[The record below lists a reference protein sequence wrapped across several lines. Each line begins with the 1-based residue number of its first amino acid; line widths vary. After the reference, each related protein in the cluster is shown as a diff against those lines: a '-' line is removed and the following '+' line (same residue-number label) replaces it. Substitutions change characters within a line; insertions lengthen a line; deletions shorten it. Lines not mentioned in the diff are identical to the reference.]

1 MSISILNTDTANI
14 SSLTRCFKKFGVHP
28 LIANNIDE
36 CISNSRKIILPWYW
50 KYEVH
55 EQIQKRN

>member
-36 CISNSRKIILPWYW
+36 CISNSRKIILIL